1 MVVVI
6 TESYNADGPVT
17 WICDESKATPALQ
30 QVIAKAIA
38 DKYKGQWGVTQDIGW
53 QNDVDRNNARV
64 LPPVQVDDVIELS
77 FD

>member
-1 MVVVI
+1 MIVVI
-6 TESYNADGPVT
+6 TEHYNGDESVT

-30 QVIAKAIA
+30 QVIANASA
-38 DKYKGQWGVTQDIGW
+38 DKYKGQWGVTHGIGW
-53 QNDVDRNNARV
+53 QNDVDRTNTRV